1 MSSPSGG
8 WRWRSSELIAF
19 RVLEDM
25 GFEILETHKRLVVDG
40 VEVAEVDAIAKGPD
54 GEMYAVEVKAGRI
67 DVTAV
72 RQAYSNAALL
82 GYKPLVVGRGFADEA
97 AEVTAKRLGVRV
109 VLLPDAFL
117 VDVDELERSVE
128 EAIWSALERLFDAL
142 GAATHL
148 RPEDYELLSA
158 LAEST
163 SLSELAEKLGV
174 GQREAARMIA
184 EARRRGVIPRGL
196 RGFTALRGYARLAL
210 TLLKLRGLVDTLE
223 SSVERLEKL
232 VEGLG

>member
-8 WRWRSSELIAF
+8 WRWRSSERIAF
-19 RVLEDM
+19 RTLEDM
-25 GFEILETHKRLVVDG
+25 GFEILETHKRLTIDG
-40 VEVAEVDAIAKGPD
+40 VDVAEVDAIARGPD

-82 GYKPLVVGRGFADEA
+82 GYKPLIVGRGFADEA
-97 AEVTAKRLGVRV
+97 AEITARKLGVRV

-117 VDVDELERSVE
+117 TDVDELEKSVE
-128 EAIWSALERLFDAL
+128 EAAWAILERIFEAL
-142 GAATHL
+142 NAASNL
-148 RPEDYELLSA
+148 RPEDYELLAA
-158 LAEST
+158 LAESE
-163 SLSELAEKLGV
+163 SLSELAERLGV
-174 GQREAARMIA
+174 GEREAARLLA
-184 EARRRGVIPRGL
+184 SARKRGIIPRGL

-210 TLLKLRGLVDTLE
+210 ILLKLRGLVDTLE
-223 SSVERLEKL
+223 SSVKRLERL